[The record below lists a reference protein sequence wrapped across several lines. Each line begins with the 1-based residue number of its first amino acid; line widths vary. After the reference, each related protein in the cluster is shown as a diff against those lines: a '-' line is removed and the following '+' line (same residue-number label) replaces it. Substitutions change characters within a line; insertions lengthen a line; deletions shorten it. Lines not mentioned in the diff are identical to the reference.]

1 MSKVIN
7 FLVNSEESNQRIDII
22 LNNKEKSLSRNR
34 IKNLINDEKL
44 KINGSIVNNPSKK
57 VNLGDKLSL
66 KIPDPKVTSLKPYN
80 FKLKIIY
87 EDEDLLI
94 IDKPAGIIMHPGAGN
109 YDETVVNALINY
121 NPENLSNI
129 GDELRPG
136 IVHRIDKNTS
146 GLVVIAKNNQAH
158 ENLSKQFSS
167 HTIERGYQLL
177 IWGKLRPSFGRIETF
192 ITRSS
197 RNRQLMEVSQS
208 KGKKAITNYKT
219 IKIFENKKIP
229 TFSLVDCKLET
240 GRTHQI
246 RVHMNFMGNSIVGDD
261 KYKKKYKKIKNV
273 EKKIEELIS
282 KLNRQ
287 FLHAKTLGFI
297 HPKTKKKM
305 LFSSIL
311 PKELNNIIKMLS
323 NTEELIIENKL

>member
-1 MSKVIN
+1 MSKIIN
-7 FLVNSEESNQRIDII
+7 FLVNNEESNQRIDVI

-34 IKNLINDEKL
+34 IKNLIISGKL
-44 KINGSIVNNPSKK
+44 KINENIVNSPSKK
-57 VNLGDKLSL
+57 VNFGDKLSL
-66 KIPDPKVTSLKPYN
+66 KIPNPKVTSLKPYN

-109 YDETVVNALINY
+109 YDETIVNALINY
-121 NPENLSNI
+121 NSKNLSTI

-158 ENLSKQFSS
+158 ENLSKQFSD
-167 HTIERGYQLL
+167 HTIIREYQLL
-177 IWGKLRPSFGRIETF
+177 IWGKLRPSTGKIETF

-197 RNRQLMEVSQS
+197 RNRQLMEVSHS
-208 KGKKAITNYKT
+208 KGKTAITNYKT
-219 IKIFENKKIP
+219 IKIFENNKIP
-229 TFSLVDCKLET
+229 TLSLVNCKLET

-246 RVHMNFMGNSIVGDD
+246 RVHMNFKGNSIVGDD
-261 KYKKKYKKIKNV
+261 KYKKKYKTIKNV
-273 EKKIEELIS
+273 DEKIYFLIS
-282 KLNRQ
+282 KLKRQ

-305 LFSSIL
+305 LFNSIL
-311 PKELNNIIKMLS
+311 PKELNNIIKMLN
-323 NTEELIIENKL
+323 NTGK

>member
-7 FLVNSEESNQRIDII
+7 FLVNSEEHNQRIDII

-34 IKNLINDEKL
+34 IKNLINNKKL
-44 KINGSIVNNPSKK
+44 KINGTIVSSPSKK

-109 YDETVVNALINY
+109 YDKTLVNALINY
-121 NPENLSNI
+121 NSENLSNI

-158 ENLSKQFSS
+158 ENLSKQFSD
-167 HTIERGYQLL
+167 HTIEREYQLL

-197 RNRQLMEVSQS
+197 RNRQIMEVNQS

-311 PKELNNIIKMLS
+311 PKELNNIIKMLN